1 MLDKVFFIYNMVIV
15 VFNFKER
22 KMNGYNVYFMK
33 DGKEVMKVGAI
44 VKFPMY
50 EKQYDVLDGLSY
62 KLVTGWNWMCMGA
75 GKQRRGRGNFKNI
88 EDAKKALL
96 KNCRFNKSNLKFV
109 EKVAA

>member
-1 MLDKVFFIYNMVIV
+1 
-15 VFNFKER
+15 
-22 KMNGYNVYFMK
+22 MNGYNVYFMK

-50 EKQYDVLDGLSY
+50 EKQYDVLDGLTY